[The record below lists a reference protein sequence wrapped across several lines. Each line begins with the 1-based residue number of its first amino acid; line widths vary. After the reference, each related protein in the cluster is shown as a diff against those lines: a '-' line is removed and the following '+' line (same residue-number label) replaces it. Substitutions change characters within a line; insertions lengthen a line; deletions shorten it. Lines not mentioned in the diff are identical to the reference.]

1 MSDQEDNMHNNE
13 EYEENYEENENMEME
28 DMNQGE
34 EQYVENMDENG
45 EEEGQDLFAFDI
57 QINDDLYLLVF
68 GKTEENKLLIRMIDK
83 EDENKP
89 FFQNE
94 LSLEDLRNVNPF
106 FNNIDDENI
115 VFQYIIS
122 NLNDADKEIKIVDEE
137 KIVIILT
144 ITEED
149 EKIVIP
155 LELYKIMNENE
166 GDEEENG
173 DQEKMMMNDNG
184 KIHNKSNHHIE
195 EGDEQEEE
203 EGEIEIKNL
212 KGNEEINDDHLQ
224 KDKNKNNLNMDK
236 IEKKSDKVKKE
247 EILSSNLPLQ
257 IDRGQS
263 NTTTKIVEKKEELN
277 DNGVETIIEKKEVTK
292 ISSSGNNASKPEV
305 KKEITIIKE
314 TKLEKEEPK
323 EIKKEEVLIKQKVEP
338 KKEENVI
345 QSGKEDTSI
354 SLTKEEF
361 LKTINS
367 LSENFNN
374 QLLKQSESFK
384 KIQKE
389 LKEENENILKEM
401 RNELN
406 KKNNELNDMKN
417 KFDSM
422 NKKMTELEN
431 NLKENKK
438 TINGYEGKLNEI
450 NNKVNN
456 INEQMTNMNS
466 FINEQIENN
475 NKKVKEDMKNFSK
488 QINEKLKQ
496 NANAG
501 KMDNSPNINNAEN
514 QNELNELRT
523 RLQEIEEQI
532 GGIKKDIESNKNKS
546 ENNFKSFNDKIN
558 DILLNKKPNDNNE
571 NDNGN
576 DNDNDNKN
584 NNIEE
589 INDKL
594 ADLENVINNFE
605 FKIQNLEYNL
615 KNINTKIMQNKNANP
630 NEEINNKLSNLES
643 SINNFDSKIK
653 NLENNLLSSKKNTQ
667 KEQEQEPNNH
677 YDEKII
683 ELENITKDIEARI
696 NDYDF
701 EKLTQNIAFLM
712 EKTNNGQINDKI
724 NNLETKINQIKE
736 KVNKSDII
744 LNKNK
749 GNENEIE
756 NINEELINRIDEI
769 EHAIQLFDNQFQKIE
784 NQNNNNFNTSNDLN
798 KRTTDVEKKLLN
810 ISKMSEDLR
819 SKTDTLFKVTKNLE
833 NIAKDLDS
841 RTVEI
846 MNNMSKYSSLKEN
859 YNNSNNI
866 KNNEK
871 LRNSKKGVNEYP
883 ENRLKQDQ
891 IYNSTEANIKS
902 KENTF
907 GSKQRLSNPK
917 NYGDSN
923 YSHTLQPGISN
934 KYNYIDSKIVDYDD
948 IIFITNRI
956 KEMHP
961 RINNVMY
968 NLVYRASKDGDRAA
982 DFHSKCDKIGPNITL
997 IKTKKGFV
1005 FGGFTFKNWEHM
1017 PRDIDPNKPNL
1028 GSASRD
1034 SRAFGFSVN
1043 NQKVYNNEKPHEFAI
1058 WCNRN
1063 FGPTFKN
1070 NLFQIFDSCLRKGG
1084 YCSVRGN
1091 SHFGGQNYDFEISG
1105 GESRFKLEELEVY
1118 EVKI

>member
-13 EYEENYEENENMEME
+13 EYEENYEENENMDMEEM
-28 DMNQGE
+28 NPGE
-34 EQYVENMDENG
+34 EQYAENMDENG

-122 NLNDADKEIKIVDEE
+122 NLNDADKEIKIVDED

-149 EKIVIP
+149 ENIVIP
-155 LELYKIMNENE
+155 LELYKTMNENE
-166 GDEEENG
+166 GEEEENP
-173 DQEKMMMNDNG
+173 DQEKMMMNENRQN
-184 KIHNKSNHHIE
+184 NKNKHHIE
-195 EGDEQEEE
+195 EGDEQIEEE
-203 EGEIEIKNL
+203 EGEIDVKNL
-212 KGNEEINDDHLQ
+212 KGNEEINDDHMQ
-224 KDKNKNNLNMDK
+224 KDKNNNINPNMNINAK
-236 IEKKSDKVKKE
+236 EKKTDKVKKE

-263 NTTTKIVEKKEELN
+263 NTTTKIVEKKEILN

-292 ISSSGNNASKPEV
+292 ISSDNSASKPEV
-305 KKEITIIKE
+305 QKEITIVKE
-314 TKLEKEEPK
+314 TKLEPGQPK
-323 EIKKEEVLIKQKVEP
+323 EVKKEEVLLKQKVEP
-338 KKEENVI
+338 KKEANII
-345 QSGKEDTSI
+345 QSSSQEDI
-354 SLTKEEF
+354 SLLKEEL

-367 LSENFNN
+367 LNENFNN

-384 KIQKE
+384 KMN
-389 LKEENENILKEM
+389 EENENKLKEM

-406 KKNNELNDMKN
+406 KKNNELNDMRN
-417 KFDSM
+417 KFDLIY
-422 NKKMTELEN
+422 KKMADLEN
-431 NLKENKK
+431 GLKENKK
-438 TINGYEGKLNEI
+438 VINGCEGKIKDL
-450 NNKVNN
+450 NNKIN
-456 INEQMTNMNS
+456 ITNDQINNMNS
-466 FINEQIENN
+466 FINQQIENN
-475 NKKVKEDMKNFSK
+475 NKKIKEDMKNLSK
-488 QINEKLKQ
+488 QMNEKLKQ
-496 NANAG
+496 NANEG
-501 KMDNSPNINNAEN
+501 SSNVNNAD
-514 QNELNELRT
+514 QNELNELRAKM
-523 RLQEIEEQI
+523 QEIEEQI
-532 GGIKKDIESNKNKS
+532 GEVKNDVENSKNIS
-546 ENNFKSFNDKIN
+546 DNNFKSFNDKIN
-558 DILLNKKPNDNNE
+558 DLLNKKQNDDNNNE
-571 NDNGN
+571 NDD
-576 DNDNDNKN
+576 DNNNNKN
-584 NNIEE
+584 NNLEE
-589 INDKL
+589 INEKL
-594 ADLENVINNFE
+594 ADFENVVNNFE

-615 KNINTKIMQNKNANP
+615 KNINTKNVQNKNSNL
-630 NEEINNKLSNLES
+630 NEEINNKLTNLENL
-643 SINNFDSKIK
+643 INSFDSKIK
-653 NLENNLLSSKKNTQ
+653 NLEKNNNKNAQ
-667 KEQEQEPNNH
+667 KEQVQEPNIQ
-677 YDEKII
+677 YEEKII

-701 EKLTQNIAFLM
+701 DKLAQDIGFLM
-712 EKTNNGQINDKI
+712 EKANKDQINDKI
-724 NNLETKINQIKE
+724 NNLDAKINQIKE
-736 KVNKSDII
+736 KVNKSGII

-749 GNENEIE
+749 GSGNESE
-756 NINEELINRIDEI
+756 NINEELINRMDDI

-784 NQNNNNFNTSNDLN
+784 DQNNNNYNTTNNLD
-798 KRTTDVEKKLLN
+798 KRTSDVEKKLSN
-810 ISKMSEDLR
+810 MSKLSEDLR
-819 SKTDTLFKVTKNLE
+819 NKTDTLFKVTKNLE

-841 RTVEI
+841 RTIEI
-846 MNNMSKYSSLKEN
+846 MNNISKYSSSKEN
-859 YNNSNNI
+859 YNSNNS
-866 KNNEK
+866 KNYEK
-871 LRNSKKGVNEYP
+871 LRNSKKGANDYP
-883 ENRLKQDQ
+883 ENRQKTEQM
-891 IYNSTEANIKS
+891 NSSTEGNIIS

-907 GSKQRLSNPK
+907 NNKPRLSNQK
-917 NYGDSN
+917 NYGESN
-923 YSHTLQPGISN
+923 YSYTMQPGMNS

-982 DFHSKCDKIGPNITL
+982 DFHSKCDKIGPNITI
-997 IKTKKGFV
+997 IKTRKGFV

-1105 GESRFKLEELEVY
+1105 GESRFKVEELEVY